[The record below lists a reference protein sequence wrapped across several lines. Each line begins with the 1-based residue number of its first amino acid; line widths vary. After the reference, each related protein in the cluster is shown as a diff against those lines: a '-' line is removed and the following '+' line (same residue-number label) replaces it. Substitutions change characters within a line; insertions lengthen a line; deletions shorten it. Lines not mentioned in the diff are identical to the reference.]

1 MPHEEKIAQTSTQ
14 GMYTPSPESTQF
26 LALQQVKIN
35 LQLTPKKNQ
44 SQSAQKKGSSLSN
57 TENVPQTRSEPY
69 MQRYN
74 LNDIKSQE

>member
-1 MPHEEKIAQTSTQ
+1 MPHEEKIAQLWTQ
-14 GMYTPSPESTQF
+14 DKIISFQKGAQF

-35 LQLTPKKNQ
+35 LQLTPKK
-44 SQSAQKKGSSLSN
+44 SISICTKKGSSLSN
-57 TENVPQTRSEPY
+57 TETVPQTRSEPY